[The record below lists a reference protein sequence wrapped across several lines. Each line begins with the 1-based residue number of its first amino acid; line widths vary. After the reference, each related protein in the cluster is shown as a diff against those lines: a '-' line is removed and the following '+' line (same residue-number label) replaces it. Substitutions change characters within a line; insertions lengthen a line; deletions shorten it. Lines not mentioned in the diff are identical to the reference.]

1 MERSMHGVFLRTFLV
16 LAVGAPAVSAQN
28 ECLKD
33 YRMPAVGRWAE
44 YQGRFDAN
52 KPPHIMRYAVV
63 GEENRGG
70 TPMKWLE
77 MRWEGENKDKNMIY
91 QMLTPGNPAEMDQVQ
106 EIIVKAGD
114 KPAMKMSGM
123 LVGMVRGQA
132 GKQSAF
138 SNLCEGVTLVGEES
152 VTVPAG
158 TFKALRFHNAKEGG
172 DAWVVPDLP
181 FHLVKFK
188 GKDNEISLLK
198 TGEGAMSSITEKP
211 QEMPGSS
218 K

>member
-1 MERSMHGVFLRTFLV
+1 MRGVYLRSLFL
-16 LAVGAPAVSAQN
+16 LAATASTASAQN

-44 YQGRFDAN
+44 YEGRFDEN
-52 KPPHIMRYAVV
+52 KPPHHMRYAVV
-63 GEENRGG
+63 GEETRGG
-70 TPMKWLE
+70 SKMKWLE
-77 MRWEGENKDKNMIY
+77 MRWEGENPEKNMVY

-106 EIIVKAGD
+106 EVVMKAGQ
-114 KPAMKMSGM
+114 KPAVRMSGM

-158 TFKALRFHNAKEGG
+158 TFKALRFHNSKYEG
-172 DAWVVPDLP
+172 DIWVVPDMP
-181 FHLVKFK
+181 FYLVKHK
-188 GKDNEISLLK
+188 GKKNEIVLLK
-198 TGEGAMSSITEKP
+198 TGDGATSSITEKP
-211 QEMPGSS
+211 QDMPGMS